1 MTIKHIVIGGGGPIG
16 FAEFGALRE
25 LNKNN
30 FWHLKNIETIY
41 GTSIGAFIGLIISLD
56 YEWDWIDDYFIKRP
70 WEPILES
77 AYELFTS
84 FNQKGIFDRE
94 TIKIYLEPLLTAKNF
109 TVDMTLK
116 NFYDLTKKEIHMFSI
131 NLNSSDLE
139 CIDISYK
146 THPDLDILTAL
157 NMTMAVPILFKPVL
171 YENGCYIDGGVINNL
186 PVNNCLER
194 NECDLDDI
202 LTIMNFNKTDKYITC
217 ETNSLDYIIV
227 LIEKLHKKLDN
238 KSRQFSKN
246 TVYIKM
252 SEYVSLDK
260 WYYAISSEDTR
271 GKIID
276 IGADAAKD
284 FLKSLI

>member
-77 AYELFTS
+77 AYGLFTS

-116 NFYDLTKKEIHMFSI
+116 NLYDLTKKEIHMFSI
-131 NLNSSDLE
+131 DLNSSDLD

-171 YENGCYIDGGVINNL
+171 YNNGCYIDGGVINNL
-186 PVNNCLER
+186 PFKNCLER
-194 NECDLDDI
+194 NDCNLDEI
-202 LTIMNFNKTDKYITC
+202 LTIINFNKINNITS
-217 ETNSLDYIIV
+217 ETEILDYTII
-227 LIEKLHKKLDN
+227 LINKLINKLNNKFDN
-238 KSRQFSKN
+238 KSKN
-246 TVYIKM
+246 TITIPLN
-252 SEYVSLDK
+252 EYVSLDK

-271 GKIID
+271 EKIIN